1 MDAHFKFLSMSAAFS
16 HSMLPIRNQQ
26 GYQLGPYHSVEHT
39 MATYHLSIKSS
50 KKGNAATHANYIA
63 RQGRFAKDLEEADLV
78 EQGHGNLPTWAND
91 DPLLFWRQADKHE
104 RANAAVYRELEVSLP
119 NELSTSQHMEMI
131 SSFVEQHIGGKPYQF
146 AIHEPLSSLAGISQ
160 PHAHIMVC
168 DRMPDGIERSPEQFF
183 KRFNPTN
190 PESGGC
196 KKLNGACS
204 LTELKHN
211 TQSIRKLWAD
221 INNAA
226 LEQAGIEERVD
237 HRSHKD
243 RGIERQPERHRGR
256 LGILRMSEGDKA
268 QLLHNRT
275 LHSTSS

>member
-1 MDAHFKFLSMSAAFS
+1 MDAHFKFLSISATFS
-16 HSMLPIRNQQ
+16 HLLLPIHNQQ
-26 GYQLGPYHSVEHT
+26 GYQLGLCNSVEHT

-63 RQGRFAKDLEEADLV
+63 RQGKFAKDLEEADLV
-78 EQGHGNLPTWAND
+78 EQGHGNLPPWAND
-91 DPLLFWRQADKHE
+91 DPYQFWRQADKHE

-119 NELSTSQHMEMI
+119 NELSTPQHLEMI

-146 AIHEPLSSLAGISQ
+146 AIHEPLSSLAGVSQ

-190 PESGGC
+190 PETGGC
-196 KKLNGACS
+196 KKLNGAGS

-211 TQSIRKLWAD
+211 TQGIRKLWAD

-226 LEQAGIEERVD
+226 LEKAGFEERVD
-237 HRSHKD
+237 HRSHKE

-256 LGILRMSEGDKA
+256 LGVLRMSEGDKV
-268 QLLHNRT
+268 QLLQNRT
-275 LHSTSS
+275 AHSSGS